1 MSIKFDLLNGVQ
13 FDNSPTKM
21 IKVKALRG
29 FGIGGGVFAI
39 PGEIISLQE
48 ADARLRVMQGKA
60 IIYNEV
66 EKVTA
71 STEITDKGGK
81 KK

>member
-1 MSIKFDLLNGVQ
+1 MNI
-13 FDNSPTKM
+13 

-29 FGIGGGVFAI
+29 FGIGGGVFAV
-39 PGEIISLQE
+39 PGEVVGLQE
-48 ADARLRVMQGKA
+48 ADARLRIMQGKA

-66 EKVTA
+66 EEVKTT

>member
-1 MSIKFDLLNGVQ
+1 MN
-13 FDNSPTKM
+13 

-39 PGEIISLQE
+39 PGEVISLQE

-60 IIYNEV
+60 IIYNEA
-66 EKVTA
+66 EKVQTA
-71 STEITDKGGK
+71 STEIIDKGGK

>member
-1 MSIKFDLLNGVQ
+1 
-13 FDNSPTKM
+13 M

-39 PGEIISLQE
+39 PGEVINLQE

-60 IIYNEV
+60 IIYNEA
-66 EKVTA
+66 EKIQTV
-71 STEITDKGGK
+71 STEIIDKGGK